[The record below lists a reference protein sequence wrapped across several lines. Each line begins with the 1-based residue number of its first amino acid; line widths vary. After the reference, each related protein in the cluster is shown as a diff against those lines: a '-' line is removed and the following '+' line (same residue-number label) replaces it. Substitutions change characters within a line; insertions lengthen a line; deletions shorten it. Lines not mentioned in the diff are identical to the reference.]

1 MGHILL
7 IILKFIGLFLVSLL
21 GLILALILIV
31 LFAPFSY
38 RAEGEAK
45 EETKKVQARV
55 SWLFAVITGRIRYDD
70 NGLLWS
76 VRILGFLFAGN
87 DKEFL
92 EKKAR
97 KKEKKAK
104 KEKAKSKAQESQ
116 TIKKVPGKEEEKS
129 ASEEKSPAREALPEL
144 PDLQKPKET
153 VPEKKDEKSDQVSDR
168 VNEKKK
174 ESLRQK
180 IESFFSSLKDK
191 IRLLQDKVQSLKEKK
206 EQIDET
212 ILAVRTFFAKPET
225 KRVKD
230 RLFADGKKILFHI
243 LPRKFS
249 GHVEFGLSDPCQMGQ
264 ILAILGMLMPIYQ
277 DHLEVCPD
285 FEEEKL
291 CGSFFL
297 KGRIIPGYLIGKGL
311 VLFLNKEVR
320 NTIKEGKQLIGGNKD
335 GSKKRR

>member
-7 IILKFIGLFLVSLL
+7 VILKFIGLFLGSLL

-38 RAEGEAK
+38 RAEGEA
-45 EETKKVQARV
+45 EEGTKKVQARV

-104 KEKAKSKAQESQ
+104 KEKAKSKTQESQ
-116 TIKKVPGKEEEKS
+116 TIKKVPGKAEEKS
-129 ASEEKSPAREALPEL
+129 ASEGKSPTRENLPAS

-153 VPEKKDEKSDQVSDR
+153 VSKKKEERLDQVE
-168 VNEKKK
+168 EKKK

-180 IESFFSSLKDK
+180 IERVFSSLKDK
-191 IRLLQDKVQSLKEKK
+191 IRMLRDKVQSLKEKK
-206 EQIDET
+206 EQIEET
-212 ILAVRTFFAKPET
+212 ILAVRVFFAKPET

-230 RLFADGKKILFHI
+230 RLFLDGKKMLLHI

-264 ILAILGMLMPIYQ
+264 ILAILGMLIPIYQ
-277 DHLEVCPD
+277 DHLTVCPD